1 MESAARATDEQ
12 SRLAMRRALIALA
25 LAGCASQGFPPGGP
39 ADPDPPVLL
48 GTNPDS
54 GAVNVPDDREVT
66 FQFNEVV
73 SERPSGAVSLE
84 GLVLVSPREGEPR
97 VNWGRTRI
105 GVRANRD
112 WRPNTVYTVTLLP
125 GVQDLRNNVRRSP
138 STIVFST
145 GSTLP
150 DTRLAGVIYD
160 WVADRPAGGALVEA
174 VTPDSVVYV
183 GAADSIGQFALLHL
197 PTGTYRVRGYLDL
210 DRNREFGPRE
220 PFDSSVVQ
228 LVDTASLEFYA
239 FVHDSL
245 GPRIENVTAR
255 DSITLRVTFDRALA
269 PGQVVDTSRFHLV
282 REDSTRVPVMSAR
295 LSRPEALAV
304 RADTTRRPA
313 IPLPPVAPADTADT
327 TAATQLR
334 PRRQPPPTE
343 VILQVFPPLE
353 PTTTYVLTARDLRN
367 LLGNAA
373 TSRRS
378 FTTGRRAAPPSVD
391 SLRGPPVSVPR
402 SPSPPNR

>member
-1 MESAARATDEQ
+1 
-12 SRLAMRRALIALA
+12 MRRALIALA
-25 LAGCASQGFPPGGP
+25 LAACASQGFPPGGP
-39 ADPDPPVLL
+39 DDPDPPVLL

-66 FQFNEVV
+66 FQFDEVV
-73 SERPSGAVSLE
+73 NERPSGATSLG

-125 GVQDLRNNVRRSP
+125 GVQDLRNNVRRSA

-145 GSTLP
+145 GPVLP
-150 DTRLAGVIYD
+150 DTRLTGVIYD
-160 WVADRPAGGALVEA
+160 WVADRPAAGALVEA

-183 GAADSIGQFALLHL
+183 GAADSVGRFSLLHL
-197 PTGTYRVRGYLDL
+197 PTGTYRVRGYLDP
-210 DRNREFGPRE
+210 DRDREFDPRE
-220 PFDSSVVQ
+220 PFDSAIVQ
-228 LVDTASLEFYA
+228 LTDTASLELYA

-245 GPRIENVTAR
+245 GPRIENVVVR
-255 DSITLRVTFDRALA
+255 DSLTLRVTFDRALA
-269 PGQVVDTSRFHLV
+269 PGQAVDTGRFNLV
-282 REDSTRVPVMSAR
+282 RDDSTRIPVMSAR
-295 LSRPEALAV
+295 LSRPDAV
-304 RADTTRRPA
+304 RADTTRRPG
-313 IPLPPVAPADTADT
+313 IPLPPVIAPADTADT
-327 TAATQLR
+327 VATAPLR

-343 VILQVFPPLE
+343 VILQVFPPLA

-367 LLGNAA
+367 ILGNPA

-378 FTTGRRAAPPSVD
+378 FTTGRRAPPPPAD
-391 SLRGPPVSVPR
+391 SLRAPPPSDSVPP
-402 SPSPPNR
+402 STSPPNR

>member
-1 MESAARATDEQ
+1 
-12 SRLAMRRALIALA
+12 MRRALIALA
-25 LAGCASQGFPPGGP
+25 LVACASQGFPPGGP
-39 ADPDPPVLL
+39 DDPDPPVLL

-54 GAVNVPDDREVT
+54 GAVNVADNREVT
-66 FQFNEVV
+66 FQFDEVV
-73 SERPSGAVSLE
+73 SERPSGAASLE

-97 VNWGRTRI
+97 VNWRRTRI

-125 GVQDLRNNVRRSP
+125 GITDLRNNVRRSS

-145 GSTLP
+145 GPTLP

-160 WVADRPAGGALVEA
+160 WVADRPAAGALVEA

-183 GAADSIGQFALLHL
+183 GAADSIGHFALLHL
-197 PTGTYRVRGYLDL
+197 PTGTYRVRGYLDPN
-210 DRNREFGPRE
+210 RNREFDPRE
-220 PFDSSVVQ
+220 PFDSAIVQ
-228 LVDTASLEFYA
+228 LVDTANLELYA

-255 DSITLRVTFDRALA
+255 DSLTLRVTFDRALA
-269 PGQVVDTSRFHLV
+269 PGQIVDTSRFHLV

-295 LSRPEALAV
+295 LSRPEAV
-304 RADTTRRPA
+304 RVDTTRRPA
-313 IPLPPVAPADTADT
+313 IPLPPPPVAPADTVA
-327 TAATQLR
+327 TAPLR

-378 FTTGRRAAPPSVD
+378 FTTGRRAPPPPAD
-391 SLRGPPVSVPR
+391 SLRAPPAAVPP